1 LCVTIHF
8 FQEKQDEELDIDFES
23 EATSLTSVLQR
34 LKCLVGECDIKRKT
48 CCVPMCGRVFDSV
61 PVLAFHMS
69 YSHHDLA
76 VKSAYD
82 TLCFVCGLRMDNV
95 KCRRSLT
102 PLAWP
107 TGLL

>member
-1 LCVTIHF
+1 
-8 FQEKQDEELDIDFES
+8 ES

-82 TLCFVCGLRMDNV
+82 TLCFRVWSSDGQCEVHERFNAFGLAHKPALKV
-95 KCRRSLT
+95 VL
-102 PLAWP
+102 PA
-107 TGLL
+107 